1 MPTSSVPMNF
11 KDLIETKA
19 TENNIVSMP
28 VIGKQYGGK
37 QLQGPAPFH
46 AALQLLSQGGCPVSS
61 LRADTP

>member
-37 QLQGPAPFH
+37 QL
-46 AALQLLSQGGCPVSS
+46 ALARYIYQVTRLELFY
-61 LRADTP
+61 